1 MNSSK
6 YCHIFG
12 LLHKVKWR
20 CHLINLYKL
29 FFSFICSLPL
39 KEMKQSLEHLRMSL
53 WNFILSVQ
61 RPEFYSSVQW
71 SCASFERVGGS
82 IWNDK
87 KPVKKSFRFE
97 HDNLGPHRKSH
108 AQLNKI
114 AEEIEKAHNKIRC
127 SEEMRAEVLLNLNS

>member
-20 CHLINLYKL
+20 CYLISKYKL

-39 KEMKQSLEHLRMSL
+39 KEMKQSLEHCV
-53 WNFILSVQ
+53 WACGILFSQ
-61 RPEFYSSVQW
+61 YKGL
-71 SCASFERVGGS
+71 CASFERVGGS

-97 HDNLGPHRKSH
+97 HGNLGAHRKSH
-108 AQLNKI
+108 TQLNKI
-114 AEEIEKAHNKIRC
+114 AEESEKAHNKIRC